1 MVGIALEEDTFPCG
15 TAIVLGPFYMEASYT
30 AGRVTRQRRDP
41 GCYLCIKYCF
51 FRLTVY
57 MGQSGITRLAEISAK
72 RADIS
77 ARRVDIYPM

>member
-41 GCYLCIKYCF
+41 GCYLYIITVF
-51 FRLTVY
+51 FLLTVY
-57 MGQSGITRLAEISAK
+57 MGQSGNSP
-72 RADIS
+72 
-77 ARRVDIYPM
+77 RRNLGKKS

>member
-1 MVGIALEEDTFPCG
+1 MVGIALEEDNSPCG
-15 TAIVLGPFYMEASYT
+15 TAIVLGPFYMEASCT
-30 AGRVTRQRRDP
+30 AGRV
-41 GCYLCIKYCF
+41 IKYCF